1 MLTLFHAP
9 WSRSSRLVWLLEE
22 IGVGYE
28 ICYCDIPRMDGS
40 GARDP
45 RNPHPDGKV
54 PALLHDDV
62 LVTESAAV
70 ALYLTDLFPEAGLG
84 AQWVAGRGDPA
95 LARAARDLVVKI
107 AATVPERL
115 RPVVLEPA
123 VASAPVWKPN
133 EIETLDMSR
142 VRAWIHAG
150 RKLRLHYADE
160 QGNETLRVIWPFLIG
175 YRETTRLLVGWC
187 EMRGDFRTF
196 RTDRVVE
203 ADFLED
209 RYPGRPAVL
218 RGKWFARMEAERAAW
233 EAAGRPMPP
242 GGC

>member
-22 IGVGYE
+22 IGAGYE

-84 AQWVAGRGDPA
+84 AHRSDRRSG
-95 LARAARDLVVKI
+95 ARI
-107 AATVPERL
+107 
-115 RPVVLEPA
+115 
-123 VASAPVWKPN
+123 
-133 EIETLDMSR
+133 
-142 VRAWIHAG
+142 
-150 RKLRLHYADE
+150 
-160 QGNETLRVIWPFLIG
+160 
-175 YRETTRLLVGWC
+175 
-187 EMRGDFRTF
+187 
-196 RTDRVVE
+196 
-203 ADFLED
+203 
-209 RYPGRPAVL
+209 
-218 RGKWFARMEAERAAW
+218 
-233 EAAGRPMPP
+233 
-242 GGC
+242 

>member
-22 IGVGYE
+22 IGAGYE

-84 AQWVAGRGDPA
+84 APVGSPERGAYLTWLAWTAGEMEPAFWSRISGAAESDPNAKARFDAVIARLLTA
-95 LARAARDLVVKI
+95 LATGPYLMGDRFTAVDVMI
-107 AATVPERL
+107 ASALAWGREYVPESAL
-115 RPVVLEPA
+115 IDAYLE
-123 VASAPVWKPN
+123 
-133 EIETLDMSR
+133 
-142 VRAWIHAG
+142 RA
-150 RKLRLHYADE
+150 L
-160 QGNETLRVIWPFLIG
+160 N
-175 YRETTRLLVGWC
+175 
-187 EMRGDFRTF
+187 
-196 RTDRVVE
+196 
-203 ADFLED
+203 
-209 RYPGRPAVL
+209 RPAN
-218 RGKWFARMEAERAAW
+218 ERAAAKDGDLQRSVQ
-233 EAAGRPMPP
+233 AA
-242 GGC
+242 